1 MISSEQN
8 DLMTRVGLG
17 TPAGKLLRNYWQPV
31 ALTDELDGPRPCKAV
46 RLMGEELV
54 LFRDPRGRYGLLER
68 QCPHRGADLAFG
80 RLEDGGL
87 RCAFHGWLFD
97 TEGKCLETPA
107 EPEGSRMCEHIRQK
121 AYPLTVRSGIVFA
134 WLGAGEPPAFPHFD
148 CFTAP
153 DEYTFA
159 FKGYWDCNWLQALE
173 VGIDPAHASYLHRF
187 FEDED
192 PAASYGK
199 QFRGTPAD
207 SQLPISKVLR
217 EYDRP
222 DIQVERTDYGMR
234 LRTLRRI
241 SDAQSH
247 IRVTNILF
255 PQAFVIPMNAEMTIS
270 QWHVPVDD
278 TGCYWYA
285 IFTSFGTRVDKTT
298 MRNQRLKTYPAPDYK
313 PIHGRA
319 NNWGYDADEQ
329 RKATF
334 TGMGFDINIH
344 DQWACESMGRIA
356 DRTREHLGS
365 SDKGIALYRRLLVDA
380 IRKNEAG
387 EKAPMMLDA
396 AQAAALTGPAAIDG
410 IGPTGRMEEYW
421 KDADARRRQQCAWG
435 KSGKSGSEPDFRQ
448 IAQSDLRR

>member
-8 DLMTRVGLG
+8 DLMTRVGPG
-17 TPAGKLLRNYWQPV
+17 TPAGRLLRNYWQPV
-31 ALTDELDGPRPCKAV
+31 ALVDEFGGPRPCKAV
-46 RLMGEELV
+46 RLMGEDLV
-54 LFRDPRGRYGLLER
+54 IFRDEQGRYGLLDR
-68 QCPHRGADLAFG
+68 RCPHRGADLAYG
-80 RLEDGGL
+80 RLEHGGL

-97 TEGKCLETPA
+97 TAGKCLETPA
-107 EPEGSRMCEHIRQK
+107 EPEGSRLCEHIRQK
-121 AYPLTVRSGIVFA
+121 SYPLAVRGGVVFA
-134 WLGAGEPPAFPHFD
+134 WLGAGEPAAFPNFD
-148 CFTAP
+148 CFAAP

-192 PAASYGK
+192 TAKSYGK

-207 SQLPISKVLR
+207 SRLPISKVLR

-234 LRTLRRI
+234 LRTVRRI
-241 SDAQSH
+241 NDFQSH
-247 IRVTNILF
+247 IRVTNVLF

-278 TGCYWYA
+278 HGCYWYA
-285 IFTSFGTRVDKTT
+285 IFTSFGAPVDKKT
-298 MRNQRLKTYPAPDYK
+298 MREQRLKTYPEPDYK
-313 PIHGRA
+313 PVLNRA
-319 NNWGYDADEQ
+319 NEWGYDAEQ
-329 RKATF
+329 QRRATY

-356 DRTREHLGS
+356 DRTRENLGS

-380 IRKNEAG
+380 IRRNEAG
-387 EKAPMMLDA
+387 EKALMVLDA
-396 AQAAALTGPAAIDG
+396 AQASAITGPPAIDG
-410 IGPTGRMEEYW
+410 VGPTGRMEEYW
-421 KDADARRRQQCAWG
+421 KDAEARRRAQCAWG
-435 KSGKSGSEPDFRQ
+435 QSGSGP
-448 IAQSDLRR
+448 DLRPRKEIGL